1 MVVIV
6 ALVVMGPKD
15 LPKMLRRVGQW
26 AGKIRRAAA
35 DLRAQSGI
43 DDALRS
49 EGLSEDI
56 AEIRKLARGELDA
69 VQRAARIEDD
79 AYRAPVASDGY
90 SQRGDDFYVV
100 RDREYPRDGADAYGA
115 LPDNAIV
122 YAETLPRSPL
132 ARDPLYVVGD
142 ADAELPPAP
151 EPPTYGEDATDDVA
165 NATDAAG
172 PTLMGMPVPYEPPG
186 SSSKHEPEPEA
197 QPAAEAEAEPEPE
210 LEPASSATGAVQAV
224 PAGAGATLIGIAAPL
239 VDRRADDS
247 EKKTGDEPEATAE
260 VRS

>member
-15 LPKMLRRVGQW
+15 LPKMLRRLGQW

-49 EGLSEDI
+49 EGLADDI

-69 VQRAARIEDD
+69 VQRMARVEDD
-79 AYRAPVASDGY
+79 LVTRPAAQGGY
-90 SQRGDDFYVV
+90 SSSSSSGYGGGDDFYVV
-100 RDREYPRDGADAYGA
+100 RDREYPRDGADAYAA

-122 YAETLPRSPL
+122 YAETLPKSQW

-142 ADAELPPAP
+142 ADAELPPEP
-151 EPPTYGEDATDDVA
+151 EPEPD
-165 NATDAAG
+165 TDAIEGGVG
-172 PTLMGMPVPYEPPG
+172 PTLIGLPVPYEPP
-186 SSSKHEPEPEA
+186 SEA
-197 QPAAEAEAEPEPE
+197 STSESGPAADTRTLMGIAPSEVDGKAESADEEAEA
-210 LEPASSATGAVQAV
+210 ATTSV
-224 PAGAGATLIGIAAPL
+224 
-239 VDRRADDS
+239 
-247 EKKTGDEPEATAE
+247 EA
-260 VRS
+260 RS

>member
-1 MVVIV
+1 VFGFSFSELVVVVIV

-49 EGLSEDI
+49 EGLSDDI

-69 VQRAARIEDD
+69 VQRVARLDDDAPAARATAQEH
-79 AYRAPVASDGY
+79 YG
-90 SQRGDDFYVV
+90 RGDDFYVT

-122 YAETLPRSPL
+122 YAENLPRSVH
-132 ARDPLYVVGD
+132 ARDPLYVLGD
-142 ADAELPPAP
+142 ADGELPP
-151 EPPTYGEDATDDVA
+151 EPTPAVTGAV
-165 NATDAAG
+165 G
-172 PTLMGMPVPYEPPG
+172 PTLMGGIGLAPAPQ
-186 SSSKHEPEPEA
+186 EA
-197 QPAAEAEAEPEPE
+197 AAVEPAAVA
-210 LEPASSATGAVQAV
+210 PAAVESEETVPMIPGAVGPTLMGVGLADADA
-224 PAGAGATLIGIAAPL
+224 PHTDDESKAGDDRAHGGARG
-239 VDRRADDS
+239 
-247 EKKTGDEPEATAE
+247 
-260 VRS
+260 